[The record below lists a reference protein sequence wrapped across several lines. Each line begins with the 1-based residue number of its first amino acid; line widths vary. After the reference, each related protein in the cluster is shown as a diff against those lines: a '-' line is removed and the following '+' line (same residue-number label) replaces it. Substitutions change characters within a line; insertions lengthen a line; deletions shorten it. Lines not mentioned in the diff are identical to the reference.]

1 MPEITTLDNQTLFDL
16 GLHEVNGGVWIAD
29 KQLGIR
35 RGCWVKSAG
44 AFGRFVGAKL
54 DYLGHIASVWVAWSD
69 EADADGSRRAPHFDE
84 MCTTF
89 DRSNG

>member
-1 MPEITTLDNQTLFDL
+1 MPTPIDRLTALLDDGNAALDRGDL
-16 GLHEVNGGVWIAD
+16 DGARPLLHHAHD
-29 KQLGIR
+29 
-35 RGCWVKSAG
+35 
-44 AFGRFVGAKL
+44 
-54 DYLGHIASVWVAWSD
+54 WVAWSD